1 MRNKKIIGLI
11 MMGVLFMLPLPV
23 FSQSR
28 LLTGTVSD
36 SKGEP
41 VPLASIRIKGSS
53 IGTTASETGQ
63 FSISVSGDNP
73 VLIISA
79 TGFATQEISIGSSNS
94 YNVRLTET
102 GTLSEVVVTA
112 LGISKEKK
120 ALGYATQEVKAAEL
134 NRNHQPNVLNALQGK
149 VAGVTISSVGG
160 GPGQGAT
167 IRVRGINSLDVNQ
180 SNDPLFVI
188 DGVILDNSTSVLG
201 AGSGY
206 NVRNMG
212 NRTSDINPEDIESIN
227 VLKGG
232 AATALYG
239 LRGASGV
246 IVITTKKGKG
256 DGIRVNISGT
266 YGFDKIN
273 KTPEIQKIYTAGIL
287 GVYTPIGLGPAW
299 GPTIAEAKAGTGPGN
314 VAADPTHQDFIYD
327 NYKQAY
333 NTGKQF
339 RQSINMTGGTAAA
352 RYFASISYFKQ
363 DGMLPFTDYKNISA
377 RLNTEVKI
385 SSKIKTAI
393 NINYTNSGGYR
404 YDADRFGESLAY
416 FSGRWNVK
424 DYINPDGTQLWR
436 GTNNPIYGAYTNRL
450 KDNVNRVVGGI
461 LLDYS
466 PLSWLNFSYR
476 IGTDIYT
483 DNRFRTA
490 PGLRGIVGERS
501 YDNAEGFVGD
511 YNINHRAINSTF
523 IATATKRITKT
534 LSSTLRL
541 GHELLDR
548 KITSKG
554 VLGEKLNVF
563 DWFNLNNASNILQKF
578 DETKQ
583 YRLMGIF
590 GEATFDYKTW
600 LYLSITGRNDITSTL
615 SDQNNSFF
623 YPSVSLGYI
632 FSEHLNLPEFIT
644 YGKFRVSYAKIGKDA
659 LPYSTT
665 TGYAA
670 YTSLP
675 TGVTGFTRAS
685 NLGDPNLRPEFTNT
699 IEAGLEMNFLK
710 NRVGF
715 DFTYYHSLSEDQI
728 ILANISSATGYVRA
742 AVNSGSMRNKG
753 VELMLR
759 GTPIKTSKFIWD
771 ANLNFSAN
779 KNKVLSIREGLT
791 EITYGGSSGGYLNSP
806 VTMKLIP
813 GEAYGNIY
821 GTHYLRYYGG
831 AKEDP
836 VRTDKSRPIIIGANG
851 FPMLAPVSSQ
861 KLLGN
866 SQPDWIGSLTNTFT
880 YKDFTLSVLMDARWG
895 FEKFNRL
902 ENFFVAF
909 GIADYTADRRSYKVF
924 EGVLADGSP
933 NTKQVWLNQGV
944 GPDGVNYGE
953 GYYRNYRRAISEPFV
968 TDASWI
974 RLRSASLSYNLPTKW
989 LPKKLIRNA
998 SVSVT
1003 GNNLWLYTEYYGLD
1017 PESVSADS
1025 GSNVD
1030 GSAGFT
1036 YPAARTILFSL
1047 NVGF

>member
-1 MRNKKIIGLI
+1 MRNEKIMGF
-11 MMGVLFMLPLPV
+11 MMGLLLMLPLSV
-23 FSQSR
+23 LCQTRSVS
-28 LLTGTVSD
+28 GTVTNSR
-36 SKGEP
+36 GEP
-41 VPLASIRIKGSS
+41 VPLASIQLKGTST
-53 IGTTASETGQ
+53 ITTASETGR
-63 FSISVSGDNP
+63 FTINVTGDNP
-73 VLIISA
+73 VLVISSSGYG
-79 TGFATQEISIGSSNS
+79 TREVQIGTSDS
-94 YNVRLTET
+94 YNVQLTET

-120 ALGYATQEVKAAEL
+120 ALGFATQEVKSAEL

-167 IRVRGINSLDVNQ
+167 IRIRGINSIDVTQ

-188 DGVILDNSTSVLG
+188 DGIILDNSTSTLG

-206 NVRNMG
+206 NVRSVG
-212 NRTSDINPEDIESIN
+212 NRAADINPEDIETIN

-239 LRGASGV
+239 LRGANGV
-246 IVITTKKGKG
+246 VVITTKKGRG
-256 DGIRVNISGT
+256 EGVRVNFSST
-266 YGFDKIN
+266 YGFDNIN

-314 VAADPTHQDFIYD
+314 VAPDPTHQDFIYD
-327 NYKQAY
+327 NYEQAY
-333 NTGKQF
+333 NTGKQL
-339 RQSINMTGGTAAA
+339 RNSINLSGGTAAVK
-352 RYFASISYFKQ
+352 FFSSISYFKQ
-363 DGMLPFTDYKNISA
+363 DGMLPFTDYENISA
-377 RLNTEVKI
+377 RLNTDIKI
-385 SSKIKTAI
+385 SNKFSTSI
-393 NINYTNSGGYR
+393 NMNFTNSGGYR

-424 DYINPDGTQLWR
+424 DYLNPNGTQLWR

-450 KDNVNRVVGGI
+450 KDNVNRFVGGVS
-461 LLDYS
+461 LLYN
-466 PLSWLNFSYR
+466 PFSWLNFSYR
-476 IGTDIYT
+476 IGADTYAE
-483 DNRFRTA
+483 NRFRTA

-511 YNINHRAINSTF
+511 YNTNYRAINSTF
-523 IATATKRITKT
+523 IVTGSTKLTKT
-534 LSSTLRL
+534 ISSSLRL

-548 KITSKG
+548 RVTSKG

-563 DWFNLNNASNILQKF
+563 DWFNLNNAANILSRS
-578 DETKQ
+578 DNTSE

-590 GEATFDYKTW
+590 GELTVDYKTF
-600 LYLSITGRNDITSTL
+600 LFLSVTGRNDITSSL
-615 SDQNNSFF
+615 RKPNNSFF
-623 YPSVSLGYI
+623 YPSVSLSYL
-632 FSEHLNLPEFIT
+632 FSEHVNLPDFIDF
-644 YGKFRVSYAKIGKDA
+644 GKARISYAKIGKDA
-659 LPYSTT
+659 LPYSTS
-665 TGYAA
+665 TGYSA

-675 TGVTGFTRAS
+675 SGITGFTRGA

-699 IEAGLEMNFLK
+699 IEGGLEMNFFK
-710 NRVGF
+710 NRLGF

-728 ILANISSATGYVRA
+728 INVNVSSATGYVRA

-753 VELMLR
+753 VELILK
-759 GTPIKTSKFIWD
+759 GVPIRNKDFKWD
-771 ANLNFSAN
+771 AILNFSAN
-779 KNKVLSIREGLT
+779 RNKVMSIKEGLT
-791 EITYGGSSGGYLNSP
+791 EISYGGSSGGYLNSP

-821 GTHYLRYYGG
+821 GTHYLRYYGND
-831 AKEDP
+831 KEDP
-836 VRTDKSRPIIIGANG
+836 VRTDKSRPMIIGANG
-851 FPMLAPVSSQ
+851 FPVLAPVSSQ

-880 YKDFTLSVLMDARWG
+880 YKNFTLSAMFDARWG
-895 FEKFNRL
+895 MERFNRL

-924 EGVLADGSP
+924 EGVLADGTP

-953 GYYRNYRRAISEPFV
+953 GYYRNVYRAISEPFV
-968 TDASWI
+968 QDASWI
-974 RLRSASLSYNLPTKW
+974 RLRSASLSYSLPEKW
-989 LPKKLIRNA
+989 LPKNVIRNV
-998 SVSVT
+998 SVAVT
-1003 GNNLWLYTEYYGLD
+1003 GNNLWLHTKYYGLD

-1036 YPAARTILFSL
+1036 YPAARSILFTL